1 MSYPKPLSEK
11 SLNRLYMQAGL
22 STETCAFLHSLFAA
36 CANLYG
42 TIALRDVWS
51 VYQELKSDVPRI
63 HRRDLIAFSSIV
75 RREVQPYWVY
85 EIEELYTEEPH
96 NDLDRHIV
104 SKELIGAGYG
114 KMFSFYAL
122 MDERDD
128 RPYCV
133 PDDFLSYAEPTASVE
148 EKSLADFIG
157 NLKSTAME
165 CAPKQRKTYPN
176 ENRGKKLNEF
186 SFLNLN
192 ERFNLDYYKKVPATY
207 SALLAEY
214 SGTEAEKIMRFHQR
228 AENVGH
234 LRTTDMIQNVLIEL
248 CEVGVRLTEPH
259 NDLDRHI
266 VSKELIGAGYGK
278 MFSFYALMDERD
290 DRPYCVPDDFLS
302 YAEPTASVEEKSLAD
317 FIGNLKSTAMECAP
331 KQRKTYPN
339 ENRGKKLNE
348 FSFLNL
354 NERFNLDYYKKV
366 PATYSALLA
375 EYSGTEAEKI
385 MRFHQRAENVGHLR
399 TTDMIQNVLIELCEV
414 GVRLTEKQQD
424 TLMQLIVQYHNGSRL
439 WCTCGWKPDELAAK
453 FSGIGAF
460 PGQEASSPEGMMD
473 EKDIIRKMK
482 ELGLKVLE

>member
-11 SLNRLYMQAGL
+11 SLERLYTQAGL

-51 VYQELKSDVPRI
+51 VYQKLKSDVPRI

-104 SKELIGAGYG
+104 SKEVIGAGYG

-192 ERFNLDYYKKVPATY
+192 ERFNLDYYKKVPAIY

-214 SGTEAEKIMRFHQR
+214 SGTEAEKIMRFHR
-228 AENVGH
+228 
-234 LRTTDMIQNVLIEL
+234 
-248 CEVGVRLTEPH
+248 
-259 NDLDRHI
+259 
-266 VSKELIGAGYGK
+266 
-278 MFSFYALMDERD
+278 
-290 DRPYCVPDDFLS
+290 
-302 YAEPTASVEEKSLAD
+302 
-317 FIGNLKSTAMECAP
+317 
-331 KQRKTYPN
+331 
-339 ENRGKKLNE
+339 
-348 FSFLNL
+348 
-354 NERFNLDYYKKV
+354 
-366 PATYSALLA
+366 
-375 EYSGTEAEKI
+375 
-385 MRFHQRAENVGHLR
+385 RAENVGHLR